1 VIVNPPRVPLSTRLR
16 RWFRPPRRFRLTREG
31 KWFIGATLVLG
42 FAAVNGG
49 INLLFLIFGMLLCL
63 LLANGVLSEACLRRL
78 VVTRRLPAAIHAG
91 TPFLV
96 GIAVRNTKK
105 RVPAFSLEVEDMVA
119 RTPVDRR
126 CFYLKVPAGREQE
139 TAYRRTLPR
148 RGVHHLSGLRVST
161 RFPFGLL
168 RRSMDLEAPA
178 ELLVYPALL
187 PVSEVVLSSGLAEL
201 NDRQSTARTRR
212 GEFESLREFRAGDD
226 PRDIHWRTSA
236 RRGRRFVRQFEGNT
250 GRTVVLALDDAQA
263 KEALPGRD
271 PSAPFEA
278 AVSLAASAALLL
290 LRQGFQVGL
299 VSSGTLL
306 APGAGN
312 LQASRILRR
321 LALVQM
327 QPAAETGAGNTA
339 LPSALRGVAILH
351 VRQGPQAPRLEAARA
366 TARRPS

>member
-1 VIVNPPRVPLSTRLR
+1 VIVNPPRVPISTKLR

-63 LLANGVLSEACLRRL
+63 LLANGVLSEACLRGL

-96 GIAVRNTKK
+96 GVAVRNPKK

-119 RTPVDRR
+119 RKPVDRR

-148 RGVHHLSGLRVST
+148 RGIHYLSGLRVST

-168 RRSMDLEAPA
+168 RRSMDLDAPA

-187 PVSEVVLSSGLAEL
+187 PVSEVVLHSGLSEL

-212 GEFESLREFRAGDD
+212 GEFEGLREFRSGDD

-250 GRTVVLALDDAQA
+250 GRLVVLALDDAPA
-263 KEALPGRD
+263 KEVPPGRD

-278 AVSLAASAALLL
+278 AVSLAASSALLL

-299 VSSGTLL
+299 LTSGALL
-306 APGAGN
+306 PPGAGN
-312 LQASRILRR
+312 IQASRILKH

-327 QPAAETGAGNTA
+327 RTAAEAAAENTV
-339 LPSALRGVAILH
+339 LPASLRGIAVLH
-351 VRQGPQAPRLEAARA
+351 VRQGPQTPRLEASRS

>member
-1 VIVNPPRVPLSTRLR
+1 MAHLKSRIR

-63 LLANGVLSEACLRRL
+63 LLANGVLSEACLRHL

-96 GIAVRNTKK
+96 GIAVRNPKK
-105 RVPAFSLEVEDMVA
+105 RIPTFSLEVEDMVA
-119 RTPVDRR
+119 NKPVDRR

-148 RGVHHLSGLRVST
+148 RGIHRLSGLRLST

-168 RRSMDLEAPA
+168 RRSMDLDAPA
-178 ELLVYPALL
+178 ELLVYPALV
-187 PVSEVVLSSGLAEL
+187 PATDAVLHSGLAEL
-201 NDRQSTARTRR
+201 NERQSTARTRR

-236 RRGRRFVRQFEGNT
+236 RRGRHFVRQFEGNT
-250 GRTVVLALDDAQA
+250 GRVVVVDLDDARPRDA
-263 KEALPGRD
+263 PPGGD
-271 PSAPFEA
+271 PLAPFEA
-278 AVSLAASAALLL
+278 AVSLAASVALVL
-290 LRQGFQVGL
+290 LRQGYQVGL
-299 VSSGTLL
+299 ATSSGFL

-312 LQASRILRR
+312 IQASHILRS
-321 LALVQM
+321 LALVEM
-327 QPAAETGAGNTA
+327 RPASEMGAENPVLPAA
-339 LPSALRGVAILH
+339 LQGVAVLR
-351 VRQGPQAPRLEAARA
+351 VLQGPQAPRLQTFRPAAG
-366 TARRPS
+366 RPS